1 MKKLDQSTIEKLGYY
16 VYLLKDPS
24 NNEVFYVGKG
34 KARRIFSHE
43 DEALVYGDKKIEK
56 LERIRKIKNKG
67 KEPERIVLRHG
78 LSEKEAL
85 EIEAATID
93 LLASTQ
99 KLTNLVSGHYSDERG
114 LMSIHDIEL
123 KYLAEDAVF
132 DEPAMLIN
140 INRSYSAVQGNPK
153 ALYEATRKH
162 WPVDRSRASKIA
174 VICAVYLGIIREV
187 YIAQLWRESPTILPG
202 RSYFTGDVATKQVR
216 DKFIDKSVAKYWKKG
231 SQFPIKYVGE
241 KNKNA

>member
-24 NNEVFYVGKG
+24 NSEVFYVGKG

-43 DEALVYGDKKIEK
+43 DEAIVYGDRKIEK
-56 LERIRKIKNKG
+56 LERIRKIKNNG

-99 KLTNLVSGHYSDERG
+99 KLTNLMSGHDSYERG
-114 LMSIHDIEL
+114 LMSLHDIEL
-123 KYLAEDAVF
+123 KYLAEDAIF

-174 VICAVYLGIIREV
+174 IICAVYLGIIREV
-187 YIAQLWRESPTILPG
+187 YIAQLWRESPTTVPG
-202 RSYFTGDVATKQVR
+202 RSYFTGNVATKDVR
-216 DKFIDKSVAKYWKKG
+216 DKFINKSVAKYWKKG
-231 SQFPIKYVGE
+231 SQFPIKYVGDN
-241 KNKNA
+241 NKNA